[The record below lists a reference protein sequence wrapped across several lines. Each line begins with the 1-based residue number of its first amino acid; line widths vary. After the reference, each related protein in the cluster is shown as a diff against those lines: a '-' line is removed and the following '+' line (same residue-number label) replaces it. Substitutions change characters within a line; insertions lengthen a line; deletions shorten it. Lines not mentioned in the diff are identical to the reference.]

1 MRTSWL
7 TLAGIALAALPGAI
21 APAGAADAPAELDRY
36 NVVWQ
41 SPSHDATGSMPIG
54 NGQVGLNVWV
64 EENGDLRFYISRND
78 SLSEVSQLCKVGGVR
93 VALTPNP
100 FVAGRPFR
108 QELKLRE
115 GRIEITAGDV
125 KLRVFVDVDRSG
137 GLRHGRVG
145 PAGGG
150 EGDGGMLAHDPPGNT
165 PRGRVLDLARRA
177 VSPVR
182 VGGCFSGGPDRC
194 RGVVSPERGVHRLR
208 LHDEGA
214 VPGVDRGQGA
224 RSPAAA
230 DLWRMDDRPGFL
242 GGRGARPG
250 DAGAGEDVCAAH
262 CRPLRQT
269 PTAQEWLDQA
279 RKAAAAAP
287 GALERTAAWW
297 QGFWNRSW
305 VIAEGPALSAPEIPG
320 KRHPLRIGVDS
331 NGENKFPGQI
341 NRTKAEFE
349 TILKLDAWIKPDA
362 LRSGRIFD
370 KITAGRT
377 DGFLLDTHP
386 GDTLRFIVGDRILS
400 APRGIL
406 KAGAWHHVVAT
417 FDPATA
423 AMKIWLNDKPLPDNG
438 GPAGPVLP
446 VGLAYALQRYVMAC
460 AGGGPYPIKF
470 NGSIFTVEANGKGSN
485 PDWRRWGDCHWW
497 QNVRLSY
504 HAMLPGGDDDLMP
517 PLLAMYESV
526 RPLCEARAK
535 LYHGVEGCYFPETM
549 TVWGTYANGDYGW
562 DRRGKKPSD
571 IGCPYWQYAWNQ
583 GPELV
588 ALMLDRWDYSR
599 DEVFLKG
606 HVLPMA
612 ESVLKYFDTRF
623 KRDAEGR
630 IVLDPT
636 QAVETYWYEVVN
648 DMPSTAGL
656 INITTRLTALPKR
669 LTTPA
674 QRAFFARM
682 KASCPTVPVK
692 DGKLAPAQKYR
703 DQTSNCENPELY
715 AIFPFRLYGQG
726 LPGLDEARAAY
737 AARRNHLDVGWGYDG
752 NCAALL
758 GLTEEAAR
766 ILRVKCANSNGGYRW
781 PATWGPNFDWL
792 PDQDHGANLLL
803 TTQLMLLQCQGDRI
817 RLLPAWPKQWDV
829 SFRLHAPNST
839 TVEAQVQGGKLLR
852 FSVTPESRRRDVIF
866 PDWLSH

>member
-1 MRTSWL
+1 MICVNKLLAL
-7 TLAGIALAALPGAI
+7 TGIALAALPGAVV
-21 APAGAADAPAELDRY
+21 APAAANAPAELDRY

-41 SPSHDATGSMPIG
+41 SPSHDAMGSMPIG

-64 EENGDLRFYISRND
+64 EENGDLRFYISRSD
-78 SLSEVSQLCKVGGVR
+78 SLSEVAQLCKVGGVR

-108 QELKLRE
+108 QDLKLRE

-125 KLRVFVDVDRSG
+125 KLRVFVDVDHPVVYVTGESAQPVAVKATAECWRTT
-137 GLRHGRVG
+137 RHEIPRDGTSWTLLSAPFPLFESADVF
-145 PAGGG
+145 PAGLTDAVVWYHRN
-150 EGDGGMLAHDPPGNT
+150 ETSTAFASTMKVQSLESIADKAHDPLLKRT
-165 PRGRVLDLARRA
+165 F
-177 VSPVR
+177 
-182 VGGCFSGGPDRC
+182 GGWMT
-194 RGVVSPERGVHRLR
+194 
-208 LHDEGA
+208 
-214 VPGVDRGQGA
+214 GQGFSA
-224 RSPAAA
+224 VEGHALATPAPVKTFE
-230 DLWRMDDRPGFL
+230 LRI
-242 GGRGARPG
+242 GAP
-250 DAGAGEDVCAAH
+250 CA
-262 CRPLRQT
+262 QT

-279 RKAAAAAP
+279 RQTAAATP

-331 NGENKFPGQI
+331 NGENRFPGQI

-349 TILKLDAWIKPDA
+349 PILKLEAWIKPNE

-370 KITAGRT
+370 KMTAGGT

-386 GDTLRFIVGDRILS
+386 GDTLRFIVGERTFDT
-400 APRGIL
+400 PRGIL
-406 KAGAWHHVVAT
+406 KAGQWHHVVAT

-423 AMKIWLNDKPLPDNG
+423 AIKIWLNDKPLLTSG
-438 GPAGPVLP
+438 GPAVP
-446 VGLAYALQRYVMAC
+446 VGQAYTLQRYVMAC

-470 NGSIFTVEANGKGSN
+470 NGSIFTVEPSGKGSN
-485 PDWRRWGDCHWW
+485 PDWRKWGDCHWW
-497 QNVRLSY
+497 QNVRFSY
-504 HAMLPGGDDDLMP
+504 HAMLPGGDADLMP
-517 PLLAMYESV
+517 PLVALYESV
-526 RPLCEARAK
+526 RPLCVARAK

-549 TVWGTYANGDYGW
+549 TVWGTYANADYGW
-562 DRRGKKPSD
+562 DRTGRKPAD
-571 IGCPYWQYAWNQ
+571 VGCPYWQYAWNQ

-588 ALMLDRWDYSR
+588 ALMLDRWDYLR
-599 DEVFLKG
+599 DDVFLKE

-623 KRDAEGR
+623 KRDADGR

-648 DMPSTAGL
+648 DMPATAGL
-656 INITTRLTALPKR
+656 HNITARLTALPER

-682 KASCPTVPVK
+682 KAACPVMPVK

-703 DQTSNCENPELY
+703 NQTCNCENPELY

-726 LPGLDEARAAY
+726 LPGLDAARAAY
-737 AARRNHLDVGWGYDG
+737 AARRNHLDTGWGYDG

-766 ILRVKCANSNGGYRW
+766 ILKVKCANSNGGYRW
-781 PATWGPNFDWL
+781 PATWGPNYDWL

-803 TTQLMLLQCQGDRI
+803 TTQFMLLQCQGDKI
-817 RLLPAWPKQWDV
+817 RLFPAWPKVWDV
-829 SFRLHAPNST
+829 SFRLHATNRTS
-839 TVEAQVQGGKLLR
+839 VEAQLQGGKLRRLI
-852 FSVTPESRRRDVIF
+852 VTPESRRKDVTL
-866 PDWLSH
+866 PDWLAY